1 MPVLDDLLEK
11 IDQKEFVRLS
21 SDIRTVFHQHQ
32 RWFNSLNL
40 ALITQETDLTE
51 EDYCCC
57 SHTHC
62 KFGRWIKRIL
72 DNPKFHHPFFFKLDR
87 QHKDF
92 HLIANQLLTILQ
104 LQQPIDL
111 TLYKNLIKT
120 QENFVLEVLTLFEF
134 SVVTTNQFDIVTG
147 LMNRRSVN
155 AVLTYEKSRMARHK
169 TNRCCIAMVDIDHFK
184 RVNDVFGHDAGDSAL
199 AQVAAVLSSFTR
211 SSDTIARYGGEEFLF
226 VLPDIS
232 LQEAITSIERV
243 RHVLAETPFE
253 LGQQTVQI
261 TASFGITQLT
271 SDYDISLSLKCAD
284 EALYLAK
291 RRGRNCSAY
300 VDINRFLEADRLTS
314 LAETNPESPTMLSR
328 YCSLVNSEL

>member
-40 ALITQETDLTE
+40 ALITPEADITE
-51 EDYCCC
+51 DDYCCC
-57 SHTHC
+57 SHSHC
-62 KFGRWIKRIL
+62 KFGQWIKKIL
-72 DNPKFHHPFFFKLDR
+72 DNPKFHHPFFFDLDH

-92 HLIANQLLTILQ
+92 HLIANQLLTNRQ
-104 LQQPIDL
+104 LHQPIDL
-111 TLYKNLIKT
+111 TLYNKLIEA
-120 QENFVLEVLTLFEF
+120 QENFVLDVLTLFEF
-134 SVVTTNQFDIVTG
+134 SIVTTNQFDTVTG

-155 AVLTYEKSRMARHK
+155 SVLAYEKSRMVRHK
-169 TNRCCIAMVDIDHFK
+169 TSQCCVAMVDIDHFK
-184 RVNDVFGHDAGDSAL
+184 RINDVFGHDMGDSAL

-211 SSDTIARYGGEEFLF
+211 KSDTIARYGGEEFLF

-232 LQEAITSIERV
+232 LQEAIISIERV
-243 RHVLAETPFE
+243 RQVLAATPFE
-253 LGQQTVQI
+253 LEQQTVQI

-271 SDYDISLSLKCAD
+271 SDYDINLSLKCAD

-291 RRGRNCSAY
+291 RRGRNCTAYIDMDDFSATHQAELS
-300 VDINRFLEADRLTS
+300 DGANLS
-314 LAETNPESPTMLSR
+314 LNATLCHDSTG
-328 YCSLVNSEL
+328 VNSEL